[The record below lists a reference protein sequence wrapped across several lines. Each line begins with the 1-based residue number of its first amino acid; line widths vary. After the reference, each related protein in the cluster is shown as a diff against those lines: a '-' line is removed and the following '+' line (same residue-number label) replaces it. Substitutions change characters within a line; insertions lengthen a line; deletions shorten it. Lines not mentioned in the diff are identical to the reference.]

1 MANSIRNSPQM
12 VLDGT
17 NKCPLCQSHV
27 NYNQTI
33 HEFSDKVVFRVQL
46 CSQPNTL
53 PRKPLN
59 PDKPK
64 TKYSS
69 SNPFST

>member
-1 MANSIRNSPQM
+1 MANSVRNSPQM
-12 VLDGT
+12 VLDAT
-17 NKCPLCQSHV
+17 NKCPLCQAHV

-46 CSQPNTL
+46 YSQPNTL